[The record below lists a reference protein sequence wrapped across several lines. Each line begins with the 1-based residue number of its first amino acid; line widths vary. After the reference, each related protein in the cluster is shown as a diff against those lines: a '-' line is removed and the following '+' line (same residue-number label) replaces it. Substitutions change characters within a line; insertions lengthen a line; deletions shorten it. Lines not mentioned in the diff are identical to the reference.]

1 MPVSP
6 VGSRRRTPVR
16 LRDLRPFPRTA
27 APAGPGT
34 AAPASASF
42 RRLRTAVTAL
52 FAFDGAVFGSWAARI
67 PDVTAQVGA
76 THATLGVALLCVS
89 LGALASM
96 QLTGVLAGRFGA
108 GRVALAGTAGAAL
121 VVPLPGLATSIP
133 QLSAVLLLFGALTGM
148 VNVAINSAG
157 VAVEARRPGR
167 ALLPALHAAFSFG
180 GLVGAAAGGVASTL
194 GPVLPHLAAVGVVGL
209 VLVAATRSTL
219 AGLRDGEGREPA
231 TDRPA
236 GSGPPRRGRAL
247 VVLLGLIAGCTAF
260 GEGAITDWGA
270 LHLRET
276 LGATPAMA
284 AAGYSCFSMAMAC
297 GRLTGGVLLRRL
309 GETRLLGGGALLA
322 AAGMTA
328 ALVTSSPELALAG
341 FVLVGLGLAN
351 LFPVTIARAGAHS
364 GSRGVALAS
373 TVGYSGLLGGP
384 PAIGFLAEHAGL
396 PAALAS
402 VPLLAVVAAGLALA
416 VATDKPRLRLPARP
430 TLRTLPTLPSRLPL
444 SSRPARA
451 TRAVHATRAALGR
464 VAQATARPVDPTGVG
479 ILAARTATSVART
492 QPLRVVRTAG
502 SRVAVTA
509 RPAMLRGKA
518 IVHRAAADLPALTP
532 ATTTTP
538 PTRAPGA
545 HIRPYP
551 GLEQLAS

>member
-1 MPVSP
+1 
-6 VGSRRRTPVR
+6 VG
-16 LRDLRPFPRTA
+16 
-27 APAGPGT
+27 
-34 AAPASASF
+34 
-42 RRLRTAVTAL
+42 
-52 FAFDGAVFGSWAARI
+52 
-67 PDVTAQVGA
+67 
-76 THATLGVALLCVS
+76 
-89 LGALASM
+89 
-96 QLTGVLAGRFGA
+96 
-108 GRVALAGTAGAAL
+108 
-121 VVPLPGLATSIP
+121 
-133 QLSAVLLLFGALTGM
+133 
-148 VNVAINSAG
+148 
-157 VAVEARRPGR
+157 
-167 ALLPALHAAFSFG
+167 
-180 GLVGAAAGGVASTL
+180 
-194 GPVLPHLAAVGVVGL
+194 
-209 VLVAATRSTL
+209 
-219 AGLRDGEGREPA
+219 
-231 TDRPA
+231 DR
-236 GSGPPRRGRAL
+236 
-247 VVLLGLIAGCTAF
+247 
-260 GEGAITDWGA
+260 
-270 LHLRET
+270 
-276 LGATPAMA
+276 
-284 AAGYSCFSMAMAC
+284 

-416 VATDKPRLRLPARP
+416 VSAEKPRLRLPARLP
-430 TLRTLPTLPSRLPL
+430 LPTLPALSALSTLPAL
-444 SSRPARA
+444 SALPEQP
-451 TRAVHATRAALGR
+451 VRAALSR
-464 VAQATARPVDPTGVG
+464 VARASARPVDPAGIG
-479 ILAARTATSVART
+479 ILAARTATAVART
-492 QPLRVVRTAG
+492 QPLRIVRTAG

-551 GLEQLAS
+551 GLELLAS

>member
-1 MPVSP
+1 MSTAVSTERSTAVSTERSTQHSGP
-6 VGSRRRTPVR
+6 SGARSTPDHAGTPV
-16 LRDLRPFPRTA
+16 
-27 APAGPGT
+27 
-34 AAPASASF
+34 SF

-133 QLSAVLLLFGALTGM
+133 QLSAVLLLFGALTGV
-148 VNVAINSAG
+148 VNVAVNTAG
-157 VAVEARRPGR
+157 VSVGARRPGR
-167 ALLPALHAAFSFG
+167 PLLPALHAAFSLG
-180 GLVGAAAGGVASTL
+180 GLAGAAAGGVASTL
-194 GPVLPHLAAVGVVGL
+194 GPVLPHLAVVGVVGL
-209 VLVAATRSTL
+209 VVVAAARSALT
-219 AGLRDGEGREPA
+219 GLREDAAPA
-231 TDRPA
+231 PA
-236 GSGPPRRGRAL
+236 ASDDLGSPRRGRRL
-247 VVLLGLIAGCTAF
+247 VVLLGLVAGCTAF
-260 GEGAITDWGA
+260 GEGAVTDWGA

-276 LGATPAMA
+276 LGAAPALA
-284 AAGYSCFSMAMAC
+284 AAGYSCFSLAMAC

-322 AAGMTA
+322 AAGMTV
-328 ALVTSSPELALAG
+328 ALLTSSAELALAG

-364 GSRGVALAS
+364 GARGVGLAS

-416 VATDKPRLRLPARP
+416 VADRTPRLTLPARV
-430 TLRTLPTLPSRLPL
+430 PL
-444 SSRPARA
+444 PARTA
-451 TRAVHATRAALGR
+451 FGRLARAA
-464 VAQATARPVDPTGVG
+464 ARPVDGAGLGV
-479 ILAARTATSVART
+479 LAARTATVVARR
-492 QPLRVVRTAG
+492 QPLRIVRTAG

-509 RPAMLRGKA
+509 RPAILRGAA
-518 IVHRAAADLPALTP
+518 IVERAAADLPALTP
-532 ATTTTP
+532 PATVTP

-545 HIRPYP
+545 RIRPYP
-551 GLEQLAS
+551 GLELLAS

>member
-6 VGSRRRTPVR
+6 VGSRRRAPVR
-16 LRDLRPFPRTA
+16 LRDLHPSPRTGDRVDR
-27 APAGPGT
+27 AP
-34 AAPASASF
+34 ASF

-108 GRVALAGTAGAAL
+108 GRVALAGSAGAAL

-157 VAVEARRPGR
+157 VAVESRRPGR
-167 ALLPALHAAFSFG
+167 ALLPALHAAFSLG
-180 GLVGAAAGGVASTL
+180 GLAGAAAGGVASTI
-194 GPVLPHLAAVGVVGL
+194 GPVLPHLAVVGVVGL

-219 AGLRDGEGREPA
+219 AGLHDGEGRGPD
-231 TDRPA
+231 TDRPPEP
-236 GSGPPRRGRAL
+236 GPPRRGRAL

-260 GEGAITDWGA
+260 GEGAVTDWGA

-276 LGATPAMA
+276 LGATPALA
-284 AAGYSCFSMAMAC
+284 AAGYSCFSLAMAC

-364 GSRGVALAS
+364 GSHGVALAS

-402 VPLLAVVAAGLALA
+402 VPLLAVVAAGLALG
-416 VATDKPRLRLPARP
+416 VAKDGPRLR
-430 TLRTLPTLPSRLPL
+430 LPSRLPL
-444 SSRPARA
+444 PARP
-451 TRAVHATRAALGR
+451 VRAALGR
-464 VAQATARPVDPTGVG
+464 VAQATARPVDPAGLG
-479 ILAARTATSVART
+479 ILAARTATVVART
-492 QPLRVVRTAG
+492 QPLRIVRTAG

-545 HIRPYP
+545 RIRPYP
-551 GLEQLAS
+551 GLELLAS